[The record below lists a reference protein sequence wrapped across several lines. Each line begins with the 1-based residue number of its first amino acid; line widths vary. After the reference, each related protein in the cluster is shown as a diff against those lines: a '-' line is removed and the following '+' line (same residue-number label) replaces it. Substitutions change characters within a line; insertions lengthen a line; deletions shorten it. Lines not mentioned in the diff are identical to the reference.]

1 MALDLSRSFGQAAL
15 SYEAGRP
22 DYPPY
27 VVAWL
32 LERVADRRPLRVAD
46 VGAGTG
52 KLARVVGQLGAQVVA
67 VDPDPAMLV
76 ALNMAVPSVP
86 TFLGTAE
93 SLPLPDDSVDAVVLG
108 QAWHWVD
115 PAAASAEV
123 GRALRPG
130 GVIGLIWNFRDENVG
145 WVAELGEIVG
155 PSAAE
160 TMDAVGGPTVGEPF
174 SVLESRTWR
183 WSRSVDRAAV
193 RAMVHSRSAFITA
206 TAEERTRIDRELSRL
221 LNSVGAVSGARVEL
235 PYVTRA
241 YRSQRP

>member
-1 MALDLSRSFGQAAL
+1 MALDLSRSFGQAAS

-22 DYPPY
+22 DYPPHA
-27 VVAWL
+27 VAWL

-115 PAAASAEV
+115 PAAASLEV
-123 GRALRPG
+123 GRVLRAGGAL
-130 GVIGLIWNFRDENVG
+130 GLIWNFRDENVG
-145 WVAELGEIVG
+145 WVADLGEIVG
-155 PSAAE
+155 PNAAE
-160 TMDAVGGPTVGEPF
+160 TMDAVGGPRVDEPF
-174 SVLESRTWR
+174 TGLEARTWR
-183 WSRSVDRAAV
+183 WTRTVDRAGV
-193 RAMVHSRSAFITA
+193 RAMVHSRSGFITA
-206 TAEERTRIDRELSRL
+206 TTEEKVRIDRELSRL
-221 LNSVGAVSGARVEL
+221 LDSVRAVGEATVEL

-241 YRSQRP
+241 YRAVRP